1 MSCGIP
7 HVADIST
14 SLGHMANN
22 IASATFS
29 VLNAGKVRT
38 PDMGGADTTHAFTAE
53 VIKNLQ

>member
-1 MSCGIP
+1 
-7 HVADIST
+7 
-14 SLGHMANN
+14 MANN